1 MPGRPVLSQPAAAW
15 KTGHRPATTDAHHH
29 RGYPASPSG
38 RRWLTS
44 NQTGRSTPTPDE
56 WMKNAQRDVACG
68 FLQGTQRWKNHTE
81 CACWRRCL
89 CWRRGSS
96 VGLPTRRMRGLRIR
110 STCWCL
116 IVPGALP
123 TSWGGWRAMA
133 GGTTQIGAEFVAKA
147 APDGYT
153 LLLGDASIFTLLP
166 NIRKLGYS
174 VDSFDFIGGVA
185 EYLAVI
191 AVGESLP
198 FKNLAQFV
206 EHAKKNPGKLSFGS
220 AGEAS
225 AGHVYGATLALDT
238 GISVL
243 HVPFRGSMDAVNAL
257 VAGAIDFII
266 DGAVTPMAKAGR
278 VVPLATIYRQRHP
291 ELPNVPTLAET
302 GVRVTIPAG
311 SGWGL
316 LAPKGT
322 PKDVLARLS
331 AALRT
336 ALQHKGIQEVFV
348 RANAFASWQAPD
360 EFRASLAAKKK
371 M

>member
-1 MPGRPVLSQPAAAW
+1 MDEKCATRRSVRISTGDTKMEEPHRMRLLAPLALLAPWLISGPAKAQDAWPAHPIHMVVPYPPG
-15 KTGHRPATTDAHHH
+15 
-29 RGYPASPSG
+29 
-38 RRWLTS
+38 
-44 NQTGRSTPTPDE
+44 
-56 WMKNAQRDVACG
+56 
-68 FLQGTQRWKNHTE
+68 
-81 CACWRRCL
+81 
-89 CWRRGSS
+89 GSS
-96 VGLPTRRMRGLRIR
+96 DILGRLVADRLVKALGGNASI
-110 STCWCL
+110 
-116 IVPGALP
+116 IVDNKPGA
-123 TSWGGWRAMA
+123 
-133 GGTTQIGAEFVAKA
+133 TTQIGTEFVAKA

-153 LLLGDASIFTLLP
+153 LLFGAASSFTLLP

-191 AVGESLP
+191 AVRESLP
-198 FKNLAQFV
+198 VKNLAQFV

-257 VAGAIDFII
+257 VAGEIDFII

-360 EFRASLAAKKK
+360 EFRASLAANQK
-371 M
+371 MYSQLLPVIGVGGQ